1 MPPIYDILTGGV
13 LGAGGVFLADVLPG
27 VPTID
32 VPPVLIGKGAGERA
46 SIAEALRLEKSA
58 KLAAGAAEAAAE
70 AARTTT
76 EVVDVWVSQLAET
89 AQAAREA
96 APEAAKRAALGPL
109 LLLKE
114 DPLAPI
120 IPEWDPL
127 GAIPI
132 WLPLL
137 AGAFILAR

>member
-1 MPPIYDILTGGV
+1 MAPSVYDILTGGV
-13 LGAGGVFLADVLPG
+13 LGAGGLFLADVLPG
-27 VPTID
+27 VD

-46 SIAEALRLEKSA
+46 SIAEALRLEESA

-76 EVVDVWVSQLAET
+76 EVVDIWVSQLGET
-89 AQAAREA
+89 ARDIRAA

-114 DPLAPI
+114 DPLGPI

-132 WLPLL
+132 WVPLL